1 MKLIHII
8 NDWFIKLVDRYMDSH
23 YGGRKRKLLK
33 GHPETIIEIG
43 AAYGANFR
51 YLRPGTKLIVIEP
64 NESYNQT
71 LQKRARRFNI
81 NIEIY
86 NSGAEDIELPSDSVE
101 MVLGSLVLC
110 TVEFPEQV
118 LKEIHRV
125 LRKDGKFVF
134 IEHVKAAH
142 HSWLCRLQKL
152 IKKPWKWFFDGCVV
166 NRDTGKSIKKASF
179 ERVDLE
185 EFNSR
190 TVFLPIIPHIAG
202 VAKK

>member
-1 MKLIHII
+1 
-8 NDWFIKLVDRYMDSH
+8 MDSH
-23 YGGRKRKLLK
+23 YGERKRKLLK
-33 GHPETIIEIG
+33 GHPETILEIG

-51 YLRPGTKLIVIEP
+51 YLRPGTKLIVFEP
-64 NESYNQT
+64 NESYNQI
-71 LQKRARRFNI
+71 LHKRARRFNI
-81 NIEIY
+81 DIEIH
-86 NSGAEDIELPSDSVE
+86 NSGAENIELPSDSIE

-110 TVEFPEQV
+110 TVELPEQV

-125 LRKDGKFVF
+125 LRKQGKFVF
-134 IEHVKAAH
+134 LEHVKAGN

-166 NRDTGKSIKKASF
+166 NRDTGESIKKASF
-179 ERVDLE
+179 ESVDLE
-185 EFNSR
+185 QFNSR